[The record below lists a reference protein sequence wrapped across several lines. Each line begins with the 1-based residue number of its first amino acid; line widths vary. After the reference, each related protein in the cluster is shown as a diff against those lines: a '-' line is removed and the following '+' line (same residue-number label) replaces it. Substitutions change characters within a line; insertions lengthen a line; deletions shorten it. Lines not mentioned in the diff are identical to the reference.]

1 MTRFGR
7 LESSIVPKEESDNMA
22 YFKIIDLTKRFGG
35 VLALQGVDMDVER
48 GQVYAIIGPN
58 GAGKTTLFNC
68 ISRVYSTDE
77 GAILFKDKNL
87 LRLRPHQIAR
97 QGIARTF
104 QNIELFTN
112 ATVLD
117 NILLGRHIYKRS
129 TFMSEAFFMP
139 WVKHQ
144 ELKARRK
151 AEEII
156 DFLDLQAYR
165 DERISSLPFG
175 IQKIVELGRALA
187 LDPELLLL
195 DEPSSGLNL
204 EETQDLCF
212 WIEDIKEELG
222 ITVILVEHD
231 MRLVMEVSNAI
242 TALDF
247 GKVIAQGNPDDI
259 QRNSEVIKAYLGE
272 ENETT
277 P

>member
-1 MTRFGR
+1 
-7 LESSIVPKEESDNMA
+7 MA
-22 YFKIIDLTKRFGG
+22 YFKITDLTKRFGG
-35 VLALQGVDMDVER
+35 VLALEGVDMEVEK

-68 ISRVYSTDE
+68 VSRVYSPDE
-77 GAILFKDKNL
+77 GAILFKDKDL
-87 LRLRPHQIAR
+87 LKLRPHQIAR

-117 NILLGRHIYKRS
+117 NIFLGRYMYKKS
-129 TFMSEAFFMP
+129 SVLSEAFFTP
-139 WVKHQ
+139 WVKDQ

-151 AEEII
+151 VEEII

-165 DERISSLPFG
+165 DERISSLSFG

-195 DEPSSGLNL
+195 DEPSSGLNP
-204 EETQDLCF
+204 EESQDLCF
-212 WIEDIKEELG
+212 WIEDIKEDLG
-222 ITVILVEHD
+222 ITIMLVEHD
-231 MRLVMEVSNAI
+231 MRFVMQVSDAI

-247 GKVIAQGNPDDI
+247 GRVIAQGHPREVQGDP
-259 QRNSEVIKAYLGE
+259 EVIKAYLGE
-272 ENETT
+272 ENGAT

>member
-1 MTRFGR
+1 
-7 LESSIVPKEESDNMA
+7 MA

-35 VLALQGVDMDVER
+35 VLALQGVDMEVER

-117 NILLGRHIYKRS
+117 NIFLGRYIYKSS
-129 TFMSEAFFMP
+129 TFLSEAFFMP
-139 WVKHQ
+139 WVKQQ

-272 ENETT
+272 ENGTT